1 VWITCFTVA
10 DYVHVFVGEALAS
23 DINGFVL
30 AFCSLNE
37 IHYLCFMISKIMIAY
52 GLIVYSGFPVL
63 PGGLCPGEITQI
75 KIDFMFE
82 FTIISH

>member
-1 VWITCFTVA
+1 MCSLGKRWRP
-10 DYVHVFVGEALAS
+10 

-30 AFCSLNE
+30 AFYSLNE

-52 GLIVYSGFPVL
+52 GLIAYSRCSAD
-63 PGGLCPGEITQI
+63 GLCPGEITQI

>member
-1 VWITCFTVA
+1 LILHWLAAWITCFTVA

-23 DINGFVL
+23 GYQWVVL

-63 PGGLCPGEITQI
+63 PTVYAPE
-75 KIDFMFE
+75 K
-82 FTIISH
+82 